1 MSTTVADTAFTIAVI
16 RADESRLPPAE
27 RLFED
32 RYAPIF
38 AAAGAHAAEGTQ
50 RFLDLP
56 FFRDGIRL
64 RTRFIDDAV
73 RSALSD
79 GITQIVTLGVGF
91 DTRALRLPEV
101 AAHGARVFEVDFA
114 EQLAVRS
121 ALLAGAGE
129 ALPPSV
135 AQVACDFAAPDFE
148 VGLAAGLAAQGFRA
162 GAGALFVWE
171 GVTAYIPRAS
181 IDRSLTFMAGA
192 GGAGGRVVFDF
203 GSFLF
208 DPDDAATVVRRHGFA
223 VFEESGFDDLW
234 RRYLPGEP
242 HENAWVARMGVA
254 RV

>member
-1 MSTTVADTAFTIAVI
+1 MSTTVTDTAFTIAVI

-79 GITQIVTLGVGF
+79 GLTQVVVLGVGF

-101 AAHGARVFEVDFA
+101 AARGARVFEVDFA
-114 EQLAVRS
+114 EQLSTRR
-121 ALLAGAGE
+121 ALLAAAGE
-129 ALPPSV
+129 PLPSSI
-135 AQVACDFAAPDFE
+135 AQVACDFAAPDFDTR
-148 VGLAAGLAAQGFRA
+148 LAADLAARGLRA

-181 IDRSLTFMAGA
+181 IDRSLAFMASTGEGA
-192 GGAGGRVVFDF
+192 RVVFDF

-208 DPDDAATVVRRHGFA
+208 HPEDAATVARRHGFTA
-223 VFEESGFDDLW
+223 FEESGFDDLW

-242 HENAWVARMGVA
+242 HENAWVARVGVA